1 MVPAALRIFVAL
13 PTNNHHG
20 FSVPEGNNS
29 PVSEMGFLDH
39 LGELRTRLVRA
50 LLGVVVAC
58 CAVGYFGDDLMN
70 IVLLRP
76 AIHAKLSLQN
86 IEPFGQT
93 FLYFKVIML
102 VGVIVAFPWILYQL
116 WQFVAPGL
124 YMTERKWALRI
135 TVITSMCF
143 LVGVSFGYFFL
154 IPSMLSYVTDFAN
167 PNIENNIAVGNYF
180 SFLVNMLLAS
190 GLIFELPM
198 VTWVVARMGM
208 VSHVGMMKY
217 RRHAVVVIL
226 ILAAVITPSPDP
238 VTQLMVAAP
247 LWILYEISIFVARV
261 AYPKTAP
268 LPPAT

>member
-1 MVPAALRIFVAL
+1 MPVALRIFAVP
-13 PTNNHHG
+13 PTFRHSG
-20 FSVPEGNNS
+20 FPVPEGNNS
-29 PVSEMGFLDH
+29 SASEMGFLDH

-50 LLGVVVAC
+50 LAGVVVAC
-58 CAVGYFGDDLMN
+58 FGVGYFGDEMMN

-76 AIHAKLSLQN
+76 AIDARLKLQN

-124 YMTERKWALRI
+124 YMTERRWAFRI
-135 TVITSMCF
+135 TVITSICF

-198 VTWVVARMGM
+198 VTWVAARFGM
-208 VSHVGMMKY
+208 VTHTGMVKY